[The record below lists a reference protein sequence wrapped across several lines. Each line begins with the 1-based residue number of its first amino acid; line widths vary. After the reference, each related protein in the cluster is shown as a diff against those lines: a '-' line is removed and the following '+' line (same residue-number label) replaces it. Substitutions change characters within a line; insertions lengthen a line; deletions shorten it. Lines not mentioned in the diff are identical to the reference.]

1 LEGKAAIFDRMS
13 KVILVTGASS
23 GIGLSIAQVLAS
35 KGHRVFGTSRRNA
48 SLFGHLPF
56 EIIQMD
62 VTNEAQVKEGLEHI
76 RAKAGR
82 LDVIVNN
89 AGLGMIGPVESIS
102 DAEVR
107 EIFDTNVFG
116 VLNVCRYAV
125 PVLRD
130 AGGGYI
136 INITSIAGQM
146 GLPFRGIYSSSKFAV
161 EGFTE
166 SLSQEVRQ
174 FGIKVCL
181 IEPGDFRTNINE
193 SRRVAGFVHPSYS
206 DQSDVVL
213 HQVCE
218 EVSRAR
224 TPEVIGHL
232 VNGIIHDP
240 HPALRYRAANL
251 LQRFSLTLMRV
262 LPDRWFENII
272 MRYYRLG
279 TKG

>member
-1 LEGKAAIFDRMS
+1 MS
-13 KVILVTGASS
+13 KVILITGASS
-23 GIGLSIAQVLAS
+23 GIGLAIAQVLAS
-35 KGHRVFGTSRRNA
+35 KGHRVFGTSRRDA
-48 SLFGHLPF
+48 TSLGHFPF

-62 VTNEAQVKEGLEHI
+62 VTKEDQVKAGIERI
-76 RAKAGR
+76 RNQAGR
-82 LDVIVNN
+82 IDVIVNN

-107 EIFDTNVFG
+107 GIFDTNVFG
-116 VLNVCRYAV
+116 VLNVCRYAI
-125 PVLRD
+125 PALRD
-130 AGGGYI
+130 AGGGYL

-193 SRRVAGFVHPSYS
+193 SRRVASAIHPAYS
-206 DQSDVVL
+206 DQCEVVL

-218 EVSRAR
+218 EVSHAR

-240 HPALRYRAANL
+240 NPALRYRAANL

-262 LPDRWFENII
+262 LPDRWFETII

-279 TKG
+279 AKG

>member
-1 LEGKAAIFDRMS
+1 MS

-23 GIGLSIAQVLAS
+23 GIGLAIAQVLHS
-35 KGHRVFGTSRRNA
+35 RGHRVYGTSRREPSA
-48 SLFGHLPF
+48 FGSLPF
-56 EIIQMD
+56 RMVQMD
-62 VTNEAQVKEGLEHI
+62 VTDEPSVERGVDQI
-76 RAKAGR
+76 FRDAGR
-82 LDVIVNN
+82 LDVVVNN
-89 AGLGMIGPVESIS
+89 AGLGMIGPVESVS
-102 DAEVR
+102 DREVR

-116 VLNVCRYAV
+116 VLHVCRHTL
-125 PVLRD
+125 PVLRQT
-130 AGGGYI
+130 GGGYI

-174 FGIKVCL
+174 FGVKVCL
-181 IEPGDFRTNINE
+181 IEPGDFRTGINE
-193 SRRVAGFVHPSYS
+193 SRKVATRVHNAYG

-213 HQVCE
+213 RQVCE

-240 HPALRYRAANL
+240 SPALRYRAANL

-272 MRYYRLG
+272 MRYYKLG
-279 TKG
+279 VRG